1 MQQTKLKT
9 KKGQN
14 SFYSNDTLIKLI
26 LKKIHFKF
34 YLLTETFC
42 VQESSSIEVGNT
54 RMIIILICNLYFMDI
69 MLNPLSLMFRDS
81 RPSCLVFA
89 VSGNMQV
96 I

>member
-1 MQQTKLKT
+1 MMQQTKLKT

-14 SFYSNDTLIKLI
+14 SFYSNDTF
-26 LKKIHFKF
+26 HFKF

-69 MLNPLSLMFRDS
+69 MLNPLSLDS
-81 RPSCLVFA
+81 NCLVFE

>member
-14 SFYSNDTLIKLI
+14 SFYSNDTF
-26 LKKIHFKF
+26 HFKF

-42 VQESSSIEVGNT
+42 VQESSSIEVGNA
-54 RMIIILICNLYFMDI
+54 RRIMVCILYFMDI
-69 MLNPLSLMFRDS
+69 MLNPLSLMIQGFKAK
-81 RPSCLVFA
+81 VFE